1 MEKVSKMF
9 KSYINRFVFR
19 ATIFIVV
26 LTIYIIDKP
35 LLDFTSVW
43 SKTHI
48 FSPTRIFYLVILI
61 EMFIQ
66 VNPRSK
72 ISRGCLKQ
80 FKRYYKKND
89 IVYDKKELMNTIH
102 QKNRGAI
109 KVLVVWVAF
118 NLVFGVLYFK
128 KIIGVEEIMLLCAA
142 YYLCDLICVIF
153 FCPFQKFLMKNR
165 CCVTCRIFAWG
176 HPMLTTPLIFV
187 KHFYSWS
194 LFGFALCVAAR
205 WEYTFYKHPERFL
218 ETINVN
224 LNCINCIDKMCEV
237 KG

>member
-9 KSYINRFVFR
+9 KSYIKRFVFR
-19 ATIFIVV
+19 TAIFIAV
-26 LTIYIIDKP
+26 LIIYIIDKP
-35 LLDFTSVW
+35 LLNFTSVW

-48 FSPTRIFYLVILI
+48 FGPAGVLYIVILI
-61 EMFIQ
+61 EMLIQ

-80 FKRYYKKND
+80 FDRYYKKTD
-89 IVYDKKELMNTIH
+89 IDYDKKELKNTIH
-102 QKNRGAI
+102 QKNIGAI
-109 KVLVVWVAF
+109 KVFIVWAAF
-118 NLVFGVLYFK
+118 NLIFGILYFK

-176 HPMLTTPLIFV
+176 HAMLTTPLAFV

-194 LFGFALCVAAR
+194 LFGLALCVAAR
-205 WEYTFYKHPERFL
+205 WEYTYYKHPERFL
-218 ETINVN
+218 ETVNAN
-224 LNCINCIDKMCEV
+224 LNCINCTDKLCEV